1 VRIVL
6 DPLPDGVNLISG
18 RTATVE
24 IDAPVQ
30 EGPQSLLDR
39 LRNWLSRPRSSAA
52 DGDRR

>member
-24 IDAPVQ
+24 IDARRDTR
-30 EGPQSLLDR
+30 QSLLNR
-39 LRNWLSRPRSSAA
+39 LRQWLSRNPAQAPDRS
-52 DGDRR
+52 RP